1 MIPAPIIDM
10 ILFFVVKTLLKN
22 VNCYATQNNTWALCI
37 KLDNAVSLSHKST
50 LPSTQFPP
58 FSTELTFYFIPILT
72 LPCHNFFVIK
82 QRVSNICWG
91 SILTPERCVN
101 GAGHRSWGTFGMRY
115 HLNHPRKK
123 KGFDLFSW
131 CMFRVSEWW
140 KFWVELSSSQ
150 TWAKGSLRVDGL
162 RKKLFD
168 DLLWFSLMNKQ
179 CCSILSLF
187 WALP

>member
-72 LPCHNFFVIK
+72 LPCHNFFCNKTTSIK
-82 QRVSNICWG
+82 HLLRQYFNTGTMCEWGRSQELKNIWDAL
-91 SILTPERCVN
+91 SPK
-101 GAGHRSWGTFGMRY
+101 SSQ
-115 HLNHPRKK
+115 KK

-131 CMFRVSEWW
+131 CMFTVSEWW
-140 KFWVELSSSQ
+140 KFRVELSSSSVHPLIEFIINK
-150 TWAKGSLRVDGL
+150 T
-162 RKKLFD
+162 F
-168 DLLWFSLMNKQ
+168 LWWHMQKHLEKPT
-179 CCSILSLF
+179 L
-187 WALP
+187 

>member
-50 LPSTQFPP
+50 LPSTQFQFPP

-101 GAGHRSWGTFGMRY
+101 GAGHRSWRTFGMRY
-115 HLNHPRKK
+115 HLNHPRKRRALIYSR
-123 KGFDLFSW
+123 DV
-131 CMFRVSEWW
+131 C
-140 KFWVELSSSQ
+140 
-150 TWAKGSLRVDGL
+150 SLRVGKVSRRAEFKFSSPTHWVEFIIVQHFFDGT
-162 RKKLFD
+162 
-168 DLLWFSLMNKQ
+168 
-179 CCSILSLF
+179 CSNT
-187 WALP
+187 